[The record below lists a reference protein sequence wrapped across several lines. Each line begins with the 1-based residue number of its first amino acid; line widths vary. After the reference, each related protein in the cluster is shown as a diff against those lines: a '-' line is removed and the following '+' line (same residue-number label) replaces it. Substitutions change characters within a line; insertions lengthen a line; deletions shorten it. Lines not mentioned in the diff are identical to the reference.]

1 VEHWHVY
8 AAVTGATMAMVT
20 NASAGVIYSGT
31 LDTTV
36 AVASVQRGSAEKA
49 SNKHIAIGTFGA
61 IHVGFNISVAQ
72 ANTSAL
78 RFGGVGMYVMP
89 ASHIDFLWS
98 SGNVRR
104 LSSGTKISAN
114 LATRSNSENGFLA
127 VPHNPV
133 ANLSNS
139 TAATSR
145 HRIVHRTDG
154 WALSSATKGFAAF
167 KFKNGAQTDYGWV
180 RLQYTVGANDLI
192 NSITVID
199 WGYATGGVSINA
211 GQGIP
216 PAAPEPSTK
225 ALMILAAGAAGVAA
239 LRRRRKTTA

>member
-1 VEHWHVY
+1 MEHWPVY
-8 AAVTGATMAMVT
+8 AAVTGAAMAMAT

-49 SNKHIAIGTFGA
+49 SNQHIAIGTFGGV
-61 IHVGFNISVAQ
+61 HVGFNISVAQ
-72 ANTSAL
+72 ANTADL
-78 RFGGVGMYVMP
+78 RFGGVGMK
-89 ASHIDFLWS
+89 ASHVDFLWS

-104 LSSGTKISAN
+104 LSSGAKISAN

-127 VPHNPV
+127 VAANPV

-139 TAATSR
+139 TAATTR
-145 HRIVHRTDG
+145 HRIIQRSEG
-154 WALSSATKGFAAF
+154 WAASSATKGFAAF

-180 RLQYTVGANDLI
+180 RLQYTVGTNDLL

-216 PAAPEPSTK
+216 PAAPEPSTT
-225 ALMILAAGAAGVAA
+225 ALTLLAAGAAGVEF
-239 LRRRRKTTA
+239 LRRRRKATS